1 MSPDPPAGIVP
12 PRLKAVVPPA
22 DVKDMAAFSTSPHR
36 VWTRA
41 ALALWAVVCVLG
53 GGALLAFHLVSLPVP
68 PVDDPV
74 LQAALAAQST
84 SLEQGRW
91 RLVHVM
97 YARCPCSQQII
108 DHLVNDP
115 RPGDVAERVVIVD
128 ADDAL
133 RARLAGAGF
142 LVDVV
147 DANTLQARWHL
158 EAAPVLVVADPAG
171 RVRYVGGYTD
181 RKQGPVSHDVDI
193 LEQVRRGDGLQS
205 LPLFGCA
212 TSRSLQRTIDPLG
225 VRRLLDAF
233 TPRSE
238 PSP

>member
-1 MSPDPPAGIVP
+1 M
-12 PRLKAVVPPA
+12 REWLKALA
-22 DVKDMAAFSTSPHR
+22 LATDVSAMAAFSSSPHR

-41 ALALWAVVCVLG
+41 ALALWAGVCVLG
-53 GGALLAFHLVSLPVP
+53 GGALLAFHLVALPVP
-68 PVDDPV
+68 PVDDPL
-74 LQAALAAQST
+74 LQGALAAQST
-84 SLEQGRW
+84 SSEQGRW

-115 RPGDVAERVVIVD
+115 RPVDVAERVVIVD
-128 ADDAL
+128 ADNAL
-133 RARLAGAGF
+133 RARLAAAGF

-147 DANTLQARWHL
+147 DASTLQARWHL

-193 LEQVRRGDGLQS
+193 VGQLRRGDRFES

-212 TSRSLQRTIDPLG
+212 TSRSLQRSIDPLG

-233 TPRSE
+233 ISRSE